1 MRPCRPTTGVPAG
14 RGWAW
19 RGCCGPTRPREFF
32 DELRSLALK
41 TFGPAQLAAQT
52 FLPLGGVQGVVVF
65 GSWAARHAG
74 IPGHDPHD
82 LDVLLIG
89 EPSQIAANRAADEL
103 GRRLDLPVGL
113 TVVSES
119 EWEHDA
125 VASWPRSRQ
134 GLT

>member
-1 MRPCRPTTGVPAG
+1 M
-14 RGWAW
+14 
-19 RGCCGPTRPREFF
+19 
-32 DELRSLALK
+32 
-41 TFGPAQLAAQT
+41 
-52 FLPLGGVQGVVVF
+52 F

-89 EPSQIAANRAADEL
+89 APSQIAANRAADEL

-125 VASWPRSRQ
+125 VGVVAEIKAGPHLMFTAHTAGGAR
-134 GLT
+134 